1 MIDWGWMADHVDTL
15 AARLV
20 QHLYLASIAVGIGFA
35 ISFLLAIWSVRR
47 RRVYGPVS
55 AVASILYTIPS
66 LALFAALV
74 PITGLSLVTAVTP
87 LVLYTI
93 LIFVRNI
100 VAGFDAAPPDVLEA
114 ADGMGYTPGS
124 RLWRVELPLAL
135 PLTMAGLRVA
145 SVSTIG
151 LVTISGA
158 IGDRFG
164 GLGFFIFEG
173 YRRGF
178 PSEILFGAVPSMLL
192 AVTVDL
198 VLVALQRRVT
208 PWAVVHDAGSPT
220 APEPPGPPGPAG
232 PAGPDKAGDTR
243 ARERGAGAAA

>member
-1 MIDWGWMADHVDTL
+1 MIDWGWMADHLDDL
-15 AARLV
+15 AGRLV
-20 QHLYLASIAVGIGFA
+20 QHLYLAAIAVAIGFA
-35 ISFLLAIWSVRR
+35 ISFLLAIWSVRQ
-47 RRVYGPVS
+47 RRVYAPIAAIAG
-55 AVASILYTIPS
+55 ILYTIPS

-74 PITGLSLVTAVTP
+74 PITGLSLTTAETP

-100 VAGFDAAPPDVLEA
+100 VAGFDAVPPDALEA
-114 ADGMGYTPGS
+114 ADGMGYTRGQ
-124 RLWRVELPLAL
+124 RLWGVELPLAI

-178 PSEILFGAVPSMLL
+178 PTEILFGAVPSMLL
-192 AVTVDL
+192 AVAADL
-198 VLVALQRRVT
+198 ALVALQRRVT
-208 PWAVVHDAGSPT
+208 PWAEARD
-220 APEPPGPPGPAG
+220 E
-232 PAGPDKAGDTR
+232 R
-243 ARERGAGAAA
+243 AAGAAATRSPA